1 MSLLQIVLPAVG
13 DTVLMYVAMLLAVLS
28 GVSRP
33 TSSLNDTH
41 VLMDA
46 LLCYA
51 EFNAESSA
59 DDGI

>member
-13 DTVLMYVAMLLAVLS
+13 DTVLTYVAMLLAVLS

-41 VLMDA
+41 VA
-46 LLCYA
+46 Y
-51 EFNAESSA
+51 
-59 DDGI
+59 